1 MPTIAINPFVRRQT
15 SSSRFSHFDGSEEEL
30 LRRVREHFHEAAP
43 GYRDGVVLVPVKP
56 DGFWSSTVRLEP
68 GDKLVGSFEP
78 RVSGEEPRKE
88 TYVAGRS
95 KQAAVA
101 VDVVLYRGDVLRL
114 NNEESSDADW
124 EVIALVA
131 RVSTEPEPMN
141 PSTMMANHFQ
151 ISGGTPTLLSDG
163 EFVAQL
169 RASFLYWRDKALAC
183 PDLP

>member
-15 SSSRFSHFDGSEEEL
+15 PASRFSHFDGSEEEL
-30 LRRVREHFHEAAP
+30 LRRVHEHFYDAAP
-43 GYRDGVVLVPVKP
+43 GYRDGVVLVPVEP
-56 DGFWSSTVRLEP
+56 DGFWSSTVKLEP
-68 GDKLVGSFEP
+68 GDRLVGAFESRAP
-78 RVSGEEPRKE
+78 GEEPRKE

-95 KQAAVA
+95 KQPAVA

-131 RVSTEPEPMN
+131 RLSTEPEPMN
-141 PSTMMANHFQ
+141 PSTLMANHFE
-151 ISGGTPTLLSDG
+151 ISGGTPTLLSDS

-169 RASFLYWRDKALAC
+169 RTSFLSWRDKALAR